1 MITPRAQLAGL
12 VPNKSGL
19 LALGS
24 RLAETDARA
33 MVIRYFAEIPFDFA
47 SGESCLLE
55 AASDFALAVPVFEA
69 EDGRRYLSGIGIGP
83 SQGPQT
89 KQALMVRFGKPIRGP
104 SVTKIPVCWEPQG
117 SAQLFPTL
125 AGELDIVEAVGGR
138 SRLTLSIDCAP
149 PTGVPEGAV
158 HRGLT
163 YRVSWVTL
171 NDIEARIT
179 ACVGRLIKGRGPA
192 PGPLPEAPRRVA

>member
-1 MITPRAQLAGL
+1 MRHCCLGVETLSGPAVAGA

-33 MVIRYFAEIPFDFA
+33 VVIRYFAEIPFDFA

-55 AASDFALAVPVFEA
+55 AASDFALTVPVFE
-69 EDGRRYLSGIGIGP
+69 GF
-83 SQGPQT
+83 QT
-89 KQALMVRFGKPIRGP
+89 EQALMVRFGKPIRGP
-104 SVTKIPVCWEPQG
+104 SVTRISLRWEPQG
-117 SAQLFPTL
+117 SALLFPTL

-149 PTGVPEGAV
+149 PAGVPEGAV
-158 HRGLT
+158 DPGLT

-171 NDIEARIT
+171 NEIEARIT
-179 ACVGRLIKGRGPA
+179 VCEGRIIKESGPARGPV
-192 PGPLPEAPRRVA
+192 PEAPRQVA